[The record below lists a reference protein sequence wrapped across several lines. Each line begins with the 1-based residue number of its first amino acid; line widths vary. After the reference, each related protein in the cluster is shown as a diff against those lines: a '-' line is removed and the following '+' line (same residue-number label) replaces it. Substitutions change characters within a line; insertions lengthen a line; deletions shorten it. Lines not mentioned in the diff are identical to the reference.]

1 MTANIS
7 PEKNEDTKKKK
18 KEWNT
23 FNGLKQ
29 NTINPKLYI

>member
-7 PEKNEDTKKKK
+7 LEKNGDKKK

-23 FNGLKQ
+23 FKGLKQ
-29 NTINPKLYI
+29 KTINPKLYI